1 MKKLF
6 FTMIAAAGLCFSGLA
21 QKNVNDPNAEVRA
34 ISGSFSAIKVGNAI
48 ELILTESNEEKVVV
62 SANEPKVRDRIKAE
76 ITNGELKIYY
86 DNDWGVKIN
95 WSRNDYMRVYVS
107 YKTLNSVKASG
118 ASSVRFENDWQ
129 TDNAT
134 LKLSGASSFKATIK
148 ANKLDA
154 DLSGASQATVSGTAG
169 ALSMEASGASTFHG
183 FDLNTTNSSLEVHG
197 ASTAHVQTDKE
208 IKVEASGASTVR
220 YKGNAVI
227 RDIKVSGASS
237 VKKA

>member
-1 MKKLF
+1 
-6 FTMIAAAGLCFSGLA
+6 MIAAAGLCFSGLA
-21 QKNVNDPNAEVRA
+21 QKTVNDPNAEART
-34 ISGSFSAIKVGNAI
+34 ISGSFSAVKVGSAI

-62 SANEPKVRDRIKAE
+62 SANEPKVRDKIKAE
-76 ITNGELKIYY
+76 ISNGELKIYY

-95 WSRNDYMRVYVS
+95 WTRNDYMRVYVS

-118 ASSVRFENDWQ
+118 ASSVKFENDWKAG
-129 TDNAT
+129 NAT
-134 LKLSGASSFKATIK
+134 LKLSGASSFKATLK
-148 ANKLDA
+148 ADKLDA
-154 DLSGASQATVSGTAG
+154 ELSGASMATVSGSVSS
-169 ALSMEASGASTFHG
+169 LSMEATGASTFHG
-183 FDLNTTNSSLEVHG
+183 FELNTINSDLEVHG
-197 ASTAHVQTDKE
+197 ASSAHVQTDKE